1 MKMTKRIFIALL
13 IVSIMV
19 SAFAITSMA
28 SSDSAVDYSY
38 LLEYYEEPTLFYHD
52 FTGENVDYS
61 SSLLAKRPK
70 TLTAS
75 CVSDETAPGGKY
87 LSLEIAAASNKL
99 TTYADNHVYFNWTSE
114 TGIDDFIVSMTV
126 SGAKGEG
133 KEQNLPRI
141 IVAVADQEYND
152 PAVGSD
158 VGVTI
163 AAVDYRNGYF
173 SYLKKSTAADGSVI
187 GVETNT
193 SFAITEGSWY
203 DLEIVY
209 NHASGVATIKITDC
223 NNARN
228 TYTVKDAY
236 VPYEIVKNV
245 RVGAHGADYGTARGS
260 IMKFANVYG
269 LGGQYKRDPGNMQAD
284 VEATLLKMYETFKS
298 ESVDIEDKIG
308 ICDVSNKLVK
318 YGFTTENAEA
328 QGVIDSLSVGVIGL
342 YNDKIATCVS
352 TYESLPTFAA
362 KRALIDDAMH
372 CVAMLADM
380 DLSGVNES
388 LIASVNENVAA
399 VTLVDEALDAIE
411 ADSIAFIEVIA
422 GAQNVDFTNY
432 AELNARLEVLNT
444 YNPDPTYAGIED
456 SYVFYLKLSNTA
468 SLIKASAD
476 TFINAVNTANNE
488 ELDINT
494 RADAY
499 RLIEDNYYDNE
510 TYPGITEAIAIYTD
524 TLVSGLGVEIELADN
539 FIKYVNKADYA
550 IYVSA
555 KQENLNVAA
564 GYMDIC
570 HPEYRGVAEAKLLY
584 AEVQA
589 QVNNQVANANA
600 YIAAV
605 NALDSLS
612 GSALDEA
619 IKKAEGLQEA
629 GNVLGVPGVTEANIK
644 LSKIIASI
652 DLGSRYCTYFI
663 NVVNSIDDTASP
675 EDLYAVLREAKAAEA
690 DADAS
695 YKGVSEASAKL
706 AKAIQDYNN
715 RVNQANAEFTKAT
728 ETAANTSGIGTTANT
743 VADRVIAL
751 IKKIFD
757 EE

>member
-1 MKMTKRIFIALL
+1 M
-13 IVSIMV
+13 
-19 SAFAITSMA
+19 
-28 SSDSAVDYSY
+28 
-38 LLEYYEEPTLFYHD
+38 
-52 FTGENVDYS
+52 
-61 SSLLAKRPK
+61 
-70 TLTAS
+70 
-75 CVSDETAPGGKY
+75 
-87 LSLEIAAASNKL
+87 
-99 TTYADNHVYFNWTSE
+99 
-114 TGIDDFIVSMTV
+114 
-126 SGAKGEG
+126 
-133 KEQNLPRI
+133 
-141 IVAVADQEYND
+141 
-152 PAVGSD
+152 
-158 VGVTI
+158 
-163 AAVDYRNGYF
+163 
-173 SYLKKSTAADGSVI
+173 
-187 GVETNT
+187 
-193 SFAITEGSWY
+193 
-203 DLEIVY
+203 
-209 NHASGVATIKITDC
+209 
-223 NNARN
+223 
-228 TYTVKDAY
+228 
-236 VPYEIVKNV
+236 
-245 RVGAHGADYGTARGS
+245 
-260 IMKFANVYG
+260 
-269 LGGQYKRDPGNMQAD
+269 
-284 VEATLLKMYETFKS
+284 
-298 ESVDIEDKIG
+298 
-308 ICDVSNKLVK
+308 
-318 YGFTTENAEA
+318 
-328 QGVIDSLSVGVIGL
+328 
-342 YNDKIATCVS
+342 
-352 TYESLPTFAA
+352 
-362 KRALIDDAMH
+362 
-372 CVAMLADM
+372 
-380 DLSGVNES
+380 
-388 LIASVNENVAA
+388 
-399 VTLVDEALDAIE
+399 
-411 ADSIAFIEVIA
+411 IA